1 MRQSIHNSGNSNIVS
16 STSLFGGHDLGESHK
31 GVMGIFQVVE
41 NDPKSSIYGVIL
53 RMRKRTL
60 NRAYAPMS
68 SHPDSE
74 DLFGIKLL
82 YEIIIFF
89 LCGCLGWTGTLFFVC
104 VFSIQP
110 RPYTYNHDP

>member
-1 MRQSIHNSGNSNIVS
+1 MSGLMSDVNKKKEERHDIHNSESSNIAS

-53 RMRKRTL
+53 RMRKTTL

-74 DLFGIKLL
+74 DLFGIKLISD
-82 YEIIIFF
+82 YSYFI
-89 LCGCLGWTGTLFFVC
+89 
-104 VFSIQP
+104 
-110 RPYTYNHDP
+110 